1 MKNMRD
7 MYYELL
13 KRQCEMISAEE
24 VFLKQGRFQEA
35 SELRAEIDRNYPEL
49 MAVKKRREFR
59 VVDAS

>member
-13 KRQCEMISAEE
+13 GRQIEMVSAEE
-24 VFLKQGRFQEA
+24 AYLKQGRFKEA
-35 SELRAEIDRNYPEL
+35 AEARMESDNLYRER
-49 MAVKKRREFR
+49 MAIKRRQSFR